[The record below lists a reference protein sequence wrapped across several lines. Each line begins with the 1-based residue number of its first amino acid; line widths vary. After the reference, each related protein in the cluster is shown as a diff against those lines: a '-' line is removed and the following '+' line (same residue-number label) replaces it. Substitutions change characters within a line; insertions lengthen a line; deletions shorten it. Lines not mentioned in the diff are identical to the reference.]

1 MAWLTCLSVKI
12 PVAIYP
18 QNVIVPEA
26 TNLYT
31 RHGPAMY
38 VSGEPVVDVAGA
50 K

>member
-1 MAWLTCLSVKI
+1 MTCFKLKI

-26 TNLYT
+26 TKVYT
-31 RHGPAMY
+31 RHAPATII
-38 VSGEPVVDVAGA
+38 SGEPVVDVAGS